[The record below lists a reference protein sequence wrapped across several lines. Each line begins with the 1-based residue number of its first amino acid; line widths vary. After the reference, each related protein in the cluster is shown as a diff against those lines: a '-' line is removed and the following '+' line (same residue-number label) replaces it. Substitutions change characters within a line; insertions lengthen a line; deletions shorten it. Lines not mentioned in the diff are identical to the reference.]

1 MVIPA
6 TNRVLLCVFL
16 RIFDTRRCPRQS
28 DATIG
33 LSLMDR
39 FTSAMLD
46 FFQAAITKGKDVTA
60 NRVRGFSSES
70 SAPLNLRDDV
80 GLFETVVFFFFH

>member
-1 MVIPA
+1 MPPA
-6 TNRVLLCVFL
+6 TNRVLPCVFL
-16 RIFDTRRCPRQS
+16 RLVNTRQCPLQS

-46 FFQAAITKGKDVTA
+46 FFQAAITKGEDVTA
-60 NRVRGFSSES
+60 NTVRGFSSGNS
-70 SAPLNLRDDV
+70 VPLNLRDDV
-80 GLFETVVFFFFH
+80 G